1 MCVLSGMYY
10 FTIFTIYKKDLI
22 FKTKKVLKIIRY
34 LLMRIN
40 FRVLFNIAFWL
51 SKIYAVFKGK
61 MPKKSQRKSRKDPDN
76 SVIVTF

>member
-51 SKIYAVFKGK
+51 SKIYAKCLK
-61 MPKKSQRKSRKDPDN
+61 NHKESPEKIPTIQ
-76 SVIVTF
+76 